1 MKVTFPHMGN
11 LYIPLRALFE
21 NLGLTVIVP
30 PKSSKRTLTLG
41 TRNSPEFA
49 CLPLKVNVGNFIEAF
64 ELGADAVVMAGGVGP
79 CRFGYYGE
87 VEREILEDLGYNFEM
102 FIIEPPQGRFREV
115 LHELGRL
122 VGRVTASQVIHA
134 VRIAWEKLSSVEA
147 LERLAAK
154 VRARELQKG
163 SVTKALAQALKDIDK
178 AETLGEIR
186 TARLD
191 GLSTISGVPQRED
204 YTPLRVGIVGEI
216 YVVLEPFVNLDV
228 ERELGEMGVEVER
241 SIYLG
246 DWIGLHV
253 IKDMLRFGR
262 GSLKRVKRLAS
273 PYLQHFVGGH
283 GIESVGHSV
292 EYARKGFD
300 GVVHL
305 APFTCMPEIVA
316 ESILPR
322 VSKDLDIPIMSLIF
336 DEHSADTGVVT
347 RLEAFV
353 DLISRRRSRLGNLG
367 KDTGDVSYAGL
378 YRR

>member
-30 PKSSKRTLTLG
+30 PRSSKRTLTLG
-41 TRNSPEFA
+41 TLHSPEFA

-64 ELGADAVVMAGGVGP
+64 ELGADAVIMAGGVGP

-87 VEREILEDLGYNFEM
+87 VEKEILEDLGYDFEM

-122 VGRVTASQVIHA
+122 VGRVTARQVIHA
-134 VRIAWEKLSSVEA
+134 VRIAWEKLSAVEA
-147 LERLAAK
+147 LEKLAAR
-154 VRARELQKG
+154 VRAREIQKG
-163 SVTKALAQALKDIDK
+163 STTRALTQALKDIDEAAK
-178 AETLGEIR
+178 LSEVR

-191 GLSTISGVPQRED
+191 GLSTINNVPQRED
-204 YTPLRVGIVGEI
+204 YDPLRVGIVGEI

-228 ERELGEMGVEVER
+228 ERELGEMGVEVDR

-246 DWIGLHV
+246 DWIGVHV
-253 IKDMLRFGR
+253 IRDALRFGK
-262 GSLKRVKRLAS
+262 GSLNKVRELAR
-273 PYLQHFVGGH
+273 PYLRHFVGGH

-292 EYARKGFD
+292 EYARRGFD

-322 VSKDLDIPIMSLIF
+322 VSKDLDIPIMTLVF
-336 DEHSADTGVVT
+336 DEHSADAGVVT

-353 DLISRRRSRLGNLG
+353 DLIARRRSRLAKNLG
-367 KDTGDVSYAGL
+367 EEKHAGI
-378 YRR
+378 YRS